1 MIIGES
7 SKNTPAAPQH
17 HSSTQT
23 PSAAYQRN
31 LCYGDTKEHG
41 IKAVGVLDEGN
52 LAIGEEMEIYGRKQH
67 RDMIWDM

>member
-1 MIIGES
+1 MWETIMIIGES

-23 PSAAYQRN
+23 PSAASQRN

-52 LAIGEEMEIYGRKQH
+52 LAIGEEMEIYWRKQQT
-67 RDMIWDM
+67 